1 MENSL
6 SVGVS
11 WALVSAVELLGINGK
26 LQASPVT
33 KQTNSPTNSA
43 VRFFIWLNYTLFA
56 GFILADETIKHPSR
70 YNSSEK

>member
-6 SVGVS
+6 SVGDS

-26 LQASPVT
+26 LQASPVR

-43 VRFFIWLNYTLFA
+43 VRFFIWLYYTLFA
-56 GFILADETIKHPSR
+56 GSILADETI
-70 YNSSEK
+70 